1 MLEVMYTE
9 SARSLCHV
17 CQKSDNDRED
27 VQMRWVW
34 KLCPSDICDSVIIGR
49 HVCVWPDI
57 ITEDSTVVIFLLWD
71 ERN

>member
-9 SARSLCHV
+9 SAHSLCHV
-17 CQKSDNDRED
+17 CQKSDNERED

-49 HVCVWPDI
+49 HVCV
-57 ITEDSTVVIFLLWD
+57 
-71 ERN
+71 